1 MYKAKKQR
9 KCVPTLKKNS
19 SIQRVKG
26 LGCSV
31 GQKSIHGL
39 SVAFLKSKPCPLVY
53 SHLYQPEEVEGAQA
67 ECQF

>member
-1 MYKAKKQR
+1 M
-9 KCVPTLKKNS
+9 CVCPKKNS

-31 GQKSIHGL
+31 GQKPIHGL
-39 SVAFLKSKPCPLVY
+39 SVPFLKSKPCLLVY
-53 SHLYQPEEVEGAQA
+53 SHLSHPEGVEGAQA

>member
-1 MYKAKKQR
+1 MYKAKE
-9 KCVPTLKKNS
+9 KKMCAHPKNY

-31 GQKSIHGL
+31 GQKPIHGL
-39 SVAFLKSKPCPLVY
+39 IVPFLKSKPCLLVY
-53 SHLYQPEEVEGAQA
+53 SYPYQPKEVEGAQA